1 MNPTRTHTTFADSAS
16 HPATLLT
23 RLEGVALMLALV
35 AAGCGSG
42 QGNDSLRGITS
53 VLVERHGKIVE
64 EHYYGGTRATD
75 RLPVFSIT
83 KSVTSALVGIAVAD
97 GKLKLDEHL
106 PWRRQITLRQL
117 LSMTAGYAPSFEF
130 QHIDAQTLASRA
142 LVNSPGSFSYDSGS
156 YDLLADVLERATRMP
171 IARYAQQRLFGPLG
185 IRDVHWPGGRGASGL
200 LLRPRDLLAFGELYL
215 RRGEGIVP
223 AGWVRTST
231 RLHASISRGLG
242 YGYGWWIRPHSYA
255 GYGYLDQV
263 VAVYPKRDEVVV
275 VTASRADARAQELI
289 RRIAGGE

>member
-1 MNPTRTHTTFADSAS
+1 MTSAS
-16 HPATLLT
+16 HPLWLRCVILGGA
-23 RLEGVALMLALV
+23 LALV
-35 AAGCGSG
+35 AAGCGDGPSRE
-42 QGNDSLRGITS
+42 SLRGITS
-53 VLVERHGKIVE
+53 VLVERHGRIVE
-64 EHYYGGTRATD
+64 ERYYGGTHAGD

-97 GKLKLDEHL
+97 GKLRLDEAL
-106 PWRRQITLRQL
+106 PWRRQVTLREL

-142 LVNSPGSFSYDSGS
+142 LVNRPGTFSYDSGS
-156 YDLLADVLERATRMP
+156 YDLLADLLQRATGLP
-171 IARYAQQRLFGPLG
+171 IAQYAEQRLFRPLG
-185 IRDVHWPGGRGASGL
+185 VRNVRWPGGRGASGL

-215 RRGEGIVP
+215 HHGKGIVP

-231 RLHASISRGLG
+231 RPHARIRRGLG
-242 YGYGWWIRPHSYA
+242 YGYGWWVRPRSYA
-255 GYGYLDQV
+255 GYGYLDQI

-275 VTASRADARAQELI
+275 VTASREDAQARALV

>member
-1 MNPTRTHTTFADSAS
+1 MVSPRRGK
-16 HPATLLT
+16 L
-23 RLEGVALMLALV
+23 GVALTLALV

-42 QGNDSLRGITS
+42 PDHGSLRGITS
-53 VLVERHGKIVE
+53 VLVERHGRIVE
-64 EHYYGGTRATD
+64 ERYYGGTRATD

-97 GKLKLDEHL
+97 GKLKLDQRL
-106 PWRRQITLRQL
+106 PWRKEITLRQL

-142 LVNSPGSFSYDSGS
+142 LVNRPGTFSYDSGS
-156 YDLLADVLERATRMP
+156 YDLLADMVQRATGMP
-171 IARYAQQRLFGPLG
+171 IARYAQRRLFGPLG
-185 IRDVHWPGGRGASGL
+185 IGDVRWPGGRGATGL

-215 RRGEGIVP
+215 HHGNGIVP
-223 AGWVRTST
+223 AGWARNST
-231 RLHASISRGLG
+231 RLHARVRRGLG
-242 YGYGWWIRPHSYA
+242 YGYGWWVRPQSYA
-255 GYGYLDQV
+255 GYGYLDQI

-275 VTASRADARAQELI
+275 VTASREDAEARALV

>member
-1 MNPTRTHTTFADSAS
+1 MIFSSSAKL
-16 HPATLLT
+16 A
-23 RLEGVALMLALV
+23 VASTLALV

-42 QGNDSLRGITS
+42 PSDSSLRGITS
-53 VLVERHGKIVE
+53 VLVERHGKIVQ
-64 EHYYGGTRATD
+64 EHYYGGVRPTD

-97 GKLKLDEHL
+97 GKLKLGERL

-142 LVNSPGSFSYDSGS
+142 LVNSPGTFTYDSGS
-156 YDLLADVLERATRMP
+156 YDLLADMLQRATGMP
-171 IARYAQQRLFGPLG
+171 IATYARRRLFGPLG
-185 IRDVHWPGGRGASGL
+185 IGGVRWPGGRGASGL

-215 RRGEGIVP
+215 HHGMGIVP

-231 RLHASISRGLG
+231 RLQTRIRRGLG

-255 GYGYLDQV
+255 GYGYLDQI

-275 VTASRADARAQELI
+275 VTASREDARARALV
-289 RRIAGGE
+289 RRIAGE